1 MNSQKRIIDVNINR
15 LTEGLRVVEEIVRFE
30 FEDAKLLAS
39 IRKIHN
45 RLTKKIKDLRI
56 SVIPFRRSETDLGRT
71 DKFDKLKRRNL
82 NDVLF
87 ANLKRSQEGARVL
100 EEIIKIQ
107 SPDTS
112 GFFKRIRFSL
122 YDIERIITLKITRI
136 NKKEGA

>member
-15 LTEGLRVVEEIVRFE
+15 LTEGLRVVEEIIRFE

-45 RLTKKIKDLRI
+45 RLTKKIKNLRI
-56 SVIPFRRSETDLGRT
+56 LVIPFRKSETDLGRT

-87 ANLKRSQEGARVL
+87 ANLKRAQEGSRVL
-100 EEIIKIQ
+100 EEIIKIR
-107 SPDTS
+107 SPNTS
-112 GFFKRIRFSL
+112 VFFKRIRFAL
-122 YDIERIITLKITRI
+122 YDIEKIVTLKITR
-136 NKKEGA
+136 NKKEGL